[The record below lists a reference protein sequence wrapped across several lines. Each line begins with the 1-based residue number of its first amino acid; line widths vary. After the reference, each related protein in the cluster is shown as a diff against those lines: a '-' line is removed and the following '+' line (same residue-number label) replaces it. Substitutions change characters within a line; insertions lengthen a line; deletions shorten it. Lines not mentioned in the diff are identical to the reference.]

1 MASQTE
7 QGEGLIGEFDELFGL
22 LSPYLIESSEQWKE
36 ETCNPVDNQPAKYF
50 DEVKDQIL
58 KLEES
63 NKELNT
69 RMTKCLEETKAHLK
83 TKDELISTKFEV
95 SLYLRDIIAQLIDLL
110 LLLSQLDGLRIK
122 MSWYENELKSLR
134 LENDRHRKN
143 IELLTRRLAAAESSV
158 VENDGAATA
167 MGRKRRA

>member
-1 MASQTE
+1 M
-7 QGEGLIGEFDELFGL
+7 GEFDELFDL

-36 ETCNPVDNQPAKYF
+36 EISNPVDKEPTKYF

-58 KLEES
+58 RLEES
-63 NKELNT
+63 NKELNA
-69 RMTKCLEETKAHLK
+69 RMTKCLDETNAHLK

-95 SLYLRDIIAQLIDLL
+95 SMYLRDIIALLIDLL

-143 IELLTRRLAAAESSV
+143 VELLTRRLAAAESESSA
-158 VENDGAATA
+158 VENDGAASA
-167 MGRKRRA
+167 VGRKRRA

>member
-7 QGEGLIGEFDELFGL
+7 QGGLIREFDELFDL

-36 ETCNPVDNQPAKYF
+36 ETSNPVDNQPAKYF
-50 DEVKDQIL
+50 DEVKDQIV

-63 NKELNT
+63 NKELNA
-69 RMTKCLEETKAHLK
+69 RMTKCLDETKAHLK

-95 SLYLRDIIAQLIDLL
+95 SLYLRDIIAQLIDL

-143 IELLTRRLAAAESSV
+143 IELLTRRLTAAESV
-158 VENDGAATA
+158 VDNDGAASA
-167 MGRKRRA
+167 VGRKRRA